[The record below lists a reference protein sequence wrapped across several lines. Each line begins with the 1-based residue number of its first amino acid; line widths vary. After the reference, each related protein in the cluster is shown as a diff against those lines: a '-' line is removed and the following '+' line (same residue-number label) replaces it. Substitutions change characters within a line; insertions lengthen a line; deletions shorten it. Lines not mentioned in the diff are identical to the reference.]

1 MPLYHKDEAYIFSE
15 TGQHLETRSLLS
27 DAPKLKFRYNED
39 SGILEE
45 ITNHKQSTVENA
57 ILFNI
62 YVHPALYKMHHGCPK
77 WAKHE
82 KNCLAQTPYF
92 LKRVYPLRLSTA

>member
-27 DAPKLKFRYNED
+27 DAPKSKFRYNED

-57 ILFNI
+57 ILFMSIQPHTVVPPNS
-62 YVHPALYKMHHGCPK
+62 
-77 WAKHE
+77 
-82 KNCLAQTPYF
+82 
-92 LKRVYPLRLSTA
+92 RLIGSS